1 MTTDNSN
8 VCASC
13 GYRSGYVGTAVT
25 ALAIWEWVVSP
36 PRITRVYSVRTDIYE
51 WWCPDGAYEGRA
63 DILLRLAPAFEE
75 AAEWMTKNVGDDWQM
90 SGAEGLYA
98 WDYDWIPAVM
108 VALMG
113 RHGHPDKIGPNSVIE
128 AFAAIVSYDWEA
140 NSDGPA
146 ADEAEL

>member
-1 MTTDNSN
+1 MTTNSVN
-8 VCASC
+8 
-13 GYRSGYVGTAVT
+13 VGTAVT

-36 PRITRVYSVRTDIYE
+36 PKTTRVYSVRTDEYRGVESTYE

-90 SGAEGLYA
+90 SGVEGLFA
-98 WDYDWIPAVM
+98 WGCDWIPAVM

-113 RHGHPDKIGPNSVIE
+113 RHGHPDDIGPNSVIE